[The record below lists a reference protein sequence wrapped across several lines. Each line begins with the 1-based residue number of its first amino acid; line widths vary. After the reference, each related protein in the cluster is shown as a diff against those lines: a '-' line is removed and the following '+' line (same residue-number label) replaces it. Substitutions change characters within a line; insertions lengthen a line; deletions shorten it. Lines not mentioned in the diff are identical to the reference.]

1 MSAACPPSIQAIVD
15 ELVASWGAHT
25 ILLYGSRA
33 DGSAGPDSDWD
44 IAAFADLPDVVRI
57 TRPFEATFLDVF
69 VCPESQ
75 LETPTPEHLKLVGAV
90 VLMERDGAGQR
101 LLHRL
106 DDLLSA
112 GPAALPADE
121 LQARR
126 DWARKMLV
134 RIRRG
139 DAEGHYRRAWLLMAL
154 LEDYFALRG
163 LWYRGP
169 KKSLSWLSRHDPAA
183 HAAFV
188 AALEPGAPYD
198 AIAALV
204 DIVLAGQTG

>member
-1 MSAACPPSIQAIVD
+1 MNTAGVPAVQAVLD

-44 IAAFADLPDVVRI
+44 IAAFADVPQVVRI
-57 TRPFEATFLDVF
+57 TRPIEAGFLDVF
-69 VCPESQ
+69 ICPDSQ
-75 LETPTPEHLKLVGAV
+75 LDAPTPEHLKLVGAAI
-90 VLMERDGAGQR
+90 LLERDGAGQR
-101 LLHRL
+101 LLRRL
-106 DDLLSA
+106 DDMMSA
-112 GPAALPADE
+112 GPETLPADE

-139 DAEGHYRRAWLLMAL
+139 DAEGHYRRAWLLTAL

-163 LWYRGP
+163 VWYQGP
-169 KKSLSWLSRHDPAA
+169 KKSLAWLSRNDPAA

-188 AALEPGAPYD
+188 AALAPGAPD
-198 AIAALV
+198 EAIVALV
-204 DIVLAGQTG
+204 DAVLAGQTG